1 MNKIKNIIYKNIQF
15 KKNVTSEG
23 GALYKCIE
31 EQEPDKKII
40 HIDNKNNGKM
50 WGQATEPEI
59 LQLIEKNI
67 GLYEVINN
75 YPCKVYFDID
85 GDKNASLVEIKTI
98 INKYFT
104 NCLMSISGYEI
115 ENKNSYHIILNNYII
130 NNADELQHLKII
142 VKYFFTLNSNFDW
155 KVYTKNRNMKAI
167 NQSKRGKEIQKII
180 EDSNYKNHLIT
191 CFINPNSYNIN
202 DILPHKL
209 EEKKLED
216 LTTKN
221 YIDWSDIEKLE
232 LELPHNFNYEDN
244 HSLLLITPLNNKH
257 NHSYTWRVARF
268 CFYNGLSFEQFIA
281 WYKNKS
287 NNEHNLNKWSRHWK
301 LIKNHPEITRRD
313 YIKFL
318 SNFYPKLNKENYNEF
333 KSLFKWSN
341 NIKYIERLSQEDFIF
356 NEKCKIINIG
366 MGGGKTTQTIDYLKK
381 LEDTLDDDLDY
392 DSFIWITPNIS
403 LAENT
408 YSRIKEA
415 KINCN
420 IYNSAKNKKDKQ
432 ELIETSKNIIICLNS
447 LFYTKKTEYNSYE
460 VVVIDEIETFLKLF
474 NNNSTIKE
482 LNEVFKK
489 FIHIL
494 KHCKKLILLDA
505 FISKITINFLEDLDI
520 NYEVIKRTKEPQTRD
535 AIIKKDFN
543 SWLSDIIK
551 DLKNNKKLLIFYPLK
566 NERKNKNKIIFPSMS
581 NLVET
586 IEKHT
591 NKTGIFHNADAS
603 DKINSKLK
611 DVNKHWTKYD
621 FIIANNKINVGL
633 NFDIE
638 DYFDTCYLSIAG
650 FNSPRDI
657 IQFSYRTRNL
667 KSNTI
672 KYCYLDAI
680 NNIDCSHIE
689 SVPEYNEIFQN
700 LNENIVIEKMADL
713 KPTFNYFLERANYN
727 ITNENI
733 YNELEPI
740 KFLENDYYNYDNIPI
755 CDTLELK
762 DIETA
767 IYSQEATIIEKF
779 QVKKHYF
786 QNLFIPDIDEACLSD
801 LWNNNKF
808 NLISKIKKILY
819 NDEIIKKFKNN
830 YKWLYYFPDIIDNQF
845 KFNSEDLETIFKNY
859 KFKYLT
865 HKSKDHLILTSYINN
880 IYGQY
885 AIVSKSDK
893 NNNCSYS
900 INDKFQHHYLIIS
913 ENIKP
918 DHKSEIIEFI

>member
-1 MNKIKNIIYKNIQF
+1 MDKIKNITYKNLSF
-15 KKNVTSEG
+15 NKNISSKG
-23 GALYKCIE
+23 GALYKCIDE
-31 EQEPDKKII
+31 KEDQKNII
-40 HIDNKNNGKM
+40 HIDNQNSGKL
-50 WGQATEPEI
+50 WGQATEGEI
-59 LQLIEKNI
+59 LKLIEKNI
-67 GLYEVINN
+67 GLYEVITH

-85 GDKNASLVEIKTI
+85 GDKNASLVEIKAI

-130 NNADELQHLKII
+130 NNVDELQHLKVI
-142 VKYFFTLNSNFDW
+142 VKYFYSLNSNFDW

-167 NQSKRGKEIQKII
+167 NQSKRGKETQKII

-202 DILPHKL
+202 NILLHKL

-216 LTTKN
+216 LTTDN
-221 YIDWSDIEKLE
+221 YIDWSDIKKLE
-232 LELPHNFNYEDN
+232 LELPPNFNYEEN
-244 HSLLLITPLNNKH
+244 YSLLLITPLNNTH
-257 NHSYTWRVARF
+257 NHAYTWRVARF
-268 CFYNGLSFEQFIA
+268 CFYNGLTFEQFIA

-287 NNEHNLNKWSRHWK
+287 DSKETLIKWARHWK

-318 SNFYPKLNKENYNEF
+318 SNFYPRLNKENYNEF

-341 NIKYIERLSQEDFIF
+341 NIKYIDRLSQEDFIF

-381 LEDTLDDDLDY
+381 LEDTLDDYLDH

-482 LNEVFKK
+482 LDQVFKK
-489 FIHIL
+489 FINIL

-505 FISKITINFLEDLDI
+505 FISKITINFLEDLGI
-520 NYEVIKRTKEPQTRD
+520 NYEVIKRTKEPQNRE

-543 SWLSDIIK
+543 LWMSDIMK

-566 NERKNKNKIIFPSMS
+566 NPRKGTNPLPSMAD
-581 NLVET
+581 LVET
-586 IEKHT
+586 IKAYT
-591 NKTGIFHNADAS
+591 NKKGIFHNADS
-603 DKINSKLK
+603 SCMTNSKLK
-611 DVNKHWTKYD
+611 DVNEHWTKYD
-621 FIIANNKINVGL
+621 FIVANNKINVGL
-633 NFDIE
+633 NFDKE
-638 DYFDTCYLSIAG
+638 YFDTCYLSIAA

-672 KYCYLDAI
+672 KYCYLDSS
-680 NNIDCSHIE
+680 NNIDCSEIE
-689 SVPEYNEIFQN
+689 TVAEYNEIFKN

-713 KPTFNYFLERANYN
+713 KPTFNYFLDRANYN

-740 KFLENDYYNYDNIPI
+740 KFLENDYYDYLNVPE
-755 CDTLELK
+755 CDCVELK
-762 DIETA
+762 DYENA
-767 IYSQEATIIEKF
+767 IYCQEASIIQKL

-786 QNLFIPDIDEACLSD
+786 NNLFTIDTEDKILSD

-819 NDEIIKKFKNN
+819 NDEIITQLKNN
-830 YKWLYYFPDIIDNQF
+830 YKWTCMYPDKIDVKF
-845 KFNSEDLETIFKNY
+845 KFDVVDLETIFKNY

-865 HKSKDHLILTSYINN
+865 QKSKDHLILTSYINN

-885 AIVSKSDK
+885 VIKKTTK
-893 NNNCSYS
+893 NKNCSFS
-900 INDKFQHHYLIIS
+900 IDEKFEDYYIQIVD
-913 ENIKP
+913 NIKP
-918 DHKSEIIEFI
+918 EPKKEVIEFI

>member
-1 MNKIKNIIYKNIQF
+1 MDKIKNITYKNLSF
-15 KKNVTSEG
+15 NKNISSKG
-23 GALYKCIE
+23 GALYKCIDE
-31 EQEPDKKII
+31 KEDQKNII
-40 HIDNKNNGKM
+40 HIDNQNSGKL
-50 WGQATEPEI
+50 WGQATEGEI
-59 LQLIEKNI
+59 LKLIEKNI
-67 GLYEVINN
+67 GLYEVITH

-85 GDKNASLVEIKTI
+85 GDKNASLVEIKAI

-130 NNADELQHLKII
+130 NNVDELQHLKVI
-142 VKYFFTLNSNFDW
+142 VKYFYSLNSNFDW

-167 NQSKRGKEIQKII
+167 NQSKRGKETQKII

-202 DILPHKL
+202 NILLHKL

-216 LTTKN
+216 LTTDN
-221 YIDWSDIEKLE
+221 YIDWSDIKKLE
-232 LELPHNFNYEDN
+232 LELPPNFNYEEN
-244 HSLLLITPLNNKH
+244 YSLLLITPLNNTH
-257 NHSYTWRVARF
+257 NHAYTWRVARF
-268 CFYNGLSFEQFIA
+268 CFYNGLTFEQFIA

-287 NNEHNLNKWSRHWK
+287 DSKETLIKWARHWK

-318 SNFYPKLNKENYNEF
+318 SNFYPRLNKENYNEF

-341 NIKYIERLSQEDFIF
+341 NIKYIDRLSQEDFIF

-381 LEDTLDDDLDY
+381 LEDTLDDYLDH

-482 LNEVFKK
+482 LDQVFKK
-489 FIHIL
+489 FINIL

-505 FISKITINFLEDLDI
+505 FISKITINFLEDLGI
-520 NYEVIKRTKEPQTRD
+520 NYEVIKRTKEPQNRE

-543 SWLSDIIK
+543 LWMSDIMK

-566 NERKNKNKIIFPSMS
+566 NPRKGTNPLPSMAD
-581 NLVET
+581 LVET
-586 IEKHT
+586 IKAYT
-591 NKTGIFHNADAS
+591 NKKGIFHNADS
-603 DKINSKLK
+603 SCMTNSKLK
-611 DVNKHWTKYD
+611 DVNEHWTKYD
-621 FIIANNKINVGL
+621 FIVANNKINVGL
-633 NFDIE
+633 NFDKE
-638 DYFDTCYLSIAG
+638 YFDTCYLSIAA

-672 KYCYLDAI
+672 KYCYLDSS
-680 NNIDCSHIE
+680 NNIDCSEIQT
-689 SVPEYNEIFQN
+689 VAEYNEIFKN

-713 KPTFNYFLERANYN
+713 KPTFNYFLDRANYN

-740 KFLENDYYNYDNIPI
+740 KFLENDYYDYLNVPE
-755 CDTLELK
+755 CDCVELK
-762 DIETA
+762 DYENA
-767 IYSQEATIIEKF
+767 IYCQEASIIQKL

-786 QNLFIPDIDEACLSD
+786 NNLFTIDTEDKILSD

-819 NDEIIKKFKNN
+819 NDEIITQLKNN
-830 YKWLYYFPDIIDNQF
+830 YKWTCMYPDKIDVKF
-845 KFNSEDLETIFKNY
+845 KFDVVDLETIFKNY

-865 HKSKDHLILTSYINN
+865 QKSKDHLILTSYINN

-885 AIVSKSDK
+885 VIKKTTKNKNCLFSIDEKFENYYIQIVD
-893 NNNCSYS
+893 
-900 INDKFQHHYLIIS
+900 
-913 ENIKP
+913 NIKP
-918 DHKSEIIEFI
+918 EPKKEVIEFI

>member
-1 MNKIKNIIYKNIQF
+1 MDKIKNITYKNLSF
-15 KKNVTSEG
+15 NKNISSKG
-23 GALYKCIE
+23 GALYKCIDE
-31 EQEPDKKII
+31 KEDQKNII
-40 HIDNKNNGKM
+40 HIDNKHNGKL
-50 WGQATEPEI
+50 WGQATEGEI
-59 LQLIEKNI
+59 LKLIEKNI
-67 GLYEVINN
+67 GLYEVITH

-85 GDKNASLVEIKTI
+85 GDKNASLVEIKAI

-130 NNADELQHLKII
+130 NNVDELQHLKVI
-142 VKYFFTLNSNFDW
+142 VKYFYSLNSNFDW

-167 NQSKRGKEIQKII
+167 NQSKRGKETQKII

-202 DILPHKL
+202 NILLHKL

-216 LTTKN
+216 LTTDN
-221 YIDWSDIEKLE
+221 YIDWSDIKKLE
-232 LELPHNFNYEDN
+232 LELPPNFNYEEN
-244 HSLLLITPLNNKH
+244 YSLLLITPLNNTH
-257 NHSYTWRVARF
+257 NHAYTWRVARF
-268 CFYNGLSFEQFIA
+268 CFYNGLTFEQFIA

-287 NNEHNLNKWSRHWK
+287 DSKETLIKWARHWK

-318 SNFYPKLNKENYNEF
+318 SNFYPRLNKENYNEF

-341 NIKYIERLSQEDFIF
+341 NIKYIDRLSQEDFIF

-381 LEDTLDDDLDY
+381 LEDTLDDYLDH

-482 LNEVFKK
+482 LDQVFKK
-489 FIHIL
+489 FINIL

-505 FISKITINFLEDLDI
+505 FISKITINFLEDLGI
-520 NYEVIKRTKEPQTRD
+520 NYEVIKRTKEPQNRE

-543 SWLSDIIK
+543 LWMSDIMK

-566 NERKNKNKIIFPSMS
+566 NPRKGPNPLPSMAD
-581 NLVET
+581 LVET
-586 IEKHT
+586 IKAYT
-591 NKTGIFHNADAS
+591 NKKGIFHNADS
-603 DKINSKLK
+603 SCMTNSKLK
-611 DVNKHWTKYD
+611 DVNEHWTKYD
-621 FIIANNKINVGL
+621 FIVANNKINVGL
-633 NFDIE
+633 NFDKE
-638 DYFDTCYLSIAG
+638 YFDTCYLSIAA

-672 KYCYLDAI
+672 KYCYLDSS
-680 NNIDCSHIE
+680 NNIDCSEIE
-689 SVPEYNEIFQN
+689 TVAEYNEIFKN

-713 KPTFNYFLERANYN
+713 KPTFNYFLDRANYN

-740 KFLENDYYNYDNIPI
+740 KFLENDYYDYLNVPE
-755 CDTLELK
+755 CDCVELK
-762 DIETA
+762 DYENA
-767 IYSQEATIIEKF
+767 IYCQEASIIQKL

-786 QNLFIPDIDEACLSD
+786 NNLFTIDTEDKILSD

-819 NDEIIKKFKNN
+819 NDEIITQLKNN
-830 YKWLYYFPDIIDNQF
+830 YKWTCMYPDKIDVKF
-845 KFNSEDLETIFKNY
+845 KFDVVDLETIFKNY

-865 HKSKDHLILTSYINN
+865 QKSKDHLILTSYINN

-885 AIVSKSDK
+885 VIKKTTKNKNCLFSIDEKFENYYIQIVD
-893 NNNCSYS
+893 
-900 INDKFQHHYLIIS
+900 
-913 ENIKP
+913 NIKP
-918 DHKSEIIEFI
+918 EPKKEVIEFI

>member
-1 MNKIKNIIYKNIQF
+1 MDKIKNITYKNLSF
-15 KKNVTSEG
+15 NKNISSKG
-23 GALYKCIE
+23 GALYKCIDE
-31 EQEPDKKII
+31 KEDQKNII
-40 HIDNKNNGKM
+40 HIDNQNSGKL
-50 WGQATEPEI
+50 WGQATEGEI
-59 LQLIEKNI
+59 LKLIEKNI
-67 GLYEVINN
+67 GLYEVITH

-85 GDKNASLVEIKTI
+85 GDKNASLVEIKAI

-130 NNADELQHLKII
+130 NNVDELQHLKVI
-142 VKYFFTLNSNFDW
+142 VKYFYSLNSNFDW

-167 NQSKRGKEIQKII
+167 NQSKRGKETQKII

-202 DILPHKL
+202 NILLHKL

-216 LTTKN
+216 LTTDN
-221 YIDWSDIEKLE
+221 YIDWSDIKKLE
-232 LELPHNFNYEDN
+232 LELPPNFNYEEN
-244 HSLLLITPLNNKH
+244 YSLLLITPLNNTH
-257 NHSYTWRVARF
+257 NHAYTWRVARF
-268 CFYNGLSFEQFIA
+268 CFYNGLTFEQFIA

-287 NNEHNLNKWSRHWK
+287 DSKETLIKWARHWK

-318 SNFYPKLNKENYNEF
+318 SNFYPRLNKENYNEF

-341 NIKYIERLSQEDFIF
+341 NIKYIDRLSQEDFIF

-381 LEDTLDDDLDY
+381 LEDTLDDYLDH

-447 LFYTKKTEYNSYE
+447 LFYTNKTEYNSYE

-482 LNEVFKK
+482 LDQVFKK
-489 FIHIL
+489 FINIL

-505 FISKITINFLEDLDI
+505 FISKITINFLEDLGI
-520 NYEVIKRTKEPQTRD
+520 NYEVIKRTKEPQNRE

-543 SWLSDIIK
+543 LWMSDIMK

-566 NERKNKNKIIFPSMS
+566 NPRKGTNPLPSMAD
-581 NLVET
+581 LVET
-586 IEKHT
+586 IKAYT
-591 NKTGIFHNADAS
+591 NKKGIFHNADS
-603 DKINSKLK
+603 SCMTNSKLK
-611 DVNKHWTKYD
+611 DVNEHWTKYD
-621 FIIANNKINVGL
+621 FIVANNKINVGL
-633 NFDIE
+633 NFDKE
-638 DYFDTCYLSIAG
+638 YFDTCYLSIAA

-672 KYCYLDAI
+672 KYCYLDSS
-680 NNIDCSHIE
+680 NNIDCSEIE
-689 SVPEYNEIFQN
+689 TVAEYNEIFKN

-713 KPTFNYFLERANYN
+713 KPTFNYFLDRANYN

-740 KFLENDYYNYDNIPI
+740 KFLENDYYDYLNVPE
-755 CDTLELK
+755 CDCVELK
-762 DIETA
+762 DYENA
-767 IYSQEATIIEKF
+767 IYCQEASIIQKL

-786 QNLFIPDIDEACLSD
+786 NNLFTIDTEDKILSD

-819 NDEIIKKFKNN
+819 NDEIITQLKNN
-830 YKWLYYFPDIIDNQF
+830 YKWTCMYPDKIDVKF
-845 KFNSEDLETIFKNY
+845 KFDVVDLETIFKNY

-865 HKSKDHLILTSYINN
+865 QKSKDHLILTSYINN

-885 AIVSKSDK
+885 VIKKTTKNKNCLFSIDEKFENYYIQIVD
-893 NNNCSYS
+893 
-900 INDKFQHHYLIIS
+900 
-913 ENIKP
+913 NIKP
-918 DHKSEIIEFI
+918 EPKKEVIEFI

>member
-1 MNKIKNIIYKNIQF
+1 MDKIKNITYKNLSF
-15 KKNVTSEG
+15 NKNISSKG
-23 GALYKCIE
+23 GALYKCIDE
-31 EQEPDKKII
+31 KEDQKNII
-40 HIDNKNNGKM
+40 HIDNQNSGKL
-50 WGQATEPEI
+50 WGQATEGEI
-59 LQLIEKNI
+59 LKLIEKNI
-67 GLYEVINN
+67 GLYEVITH

-85 GDKNASLVEIKTI
+85 GDKNASLVEIKAI

-130 NNADELQHLKII
+130 NNVDELQHLKVI
-142 VKYFFTLNSNFDW
+142 VKYFYSLNSNFDW

-167 NQSKRGKEIQKII
+167 NQSKRGKETQKII

-202 DILPHKL
+202 NILLHKL

-216 LTTKN
+216 LTTDN
-221 YIDWSDIEKLE
+221 YIDWSDIKKLE
-232 LELPHNFNYEDN
+232 LELPPNFNYEEN
-244 HSLLLITPLNNKH
+244 YSLLLITPLNNTH
-257 NHSYTWRVARF
+257 NHAYTWRVARF
-268 CFYNGLSFEQFIA
+268 CFYNGLTFEQFIA

-287 NNEHNLNKWSRHWK
+287 DSKETLIKWARHWK

-318 SNFYPKLNKENYNEF
+318 SNFYPRLNKENYNEF

-341 NIKYIERLSQEDFIF
+341 NIKYIDRLSQEDFIF

-381 LEDTLDDDLDY
+381 LEDTLDDYLDH

-482 LNEVFKK
+482 LDQVFKK
-489 FIHIL
+489 FINIL

-505 FISKITINFLEDLDI
+505 FISKITINFLEDLGI
-520 NYEVIKRTKEPQTRD
+520 NYEVIKRTKEPQNRE

-543 SWLSDIIK
+543 LWMSDIMK

-566 NERKNKNKIIFPSMS
+566 NPRKGTNPLPSMAD
-581 NLVET
+581 LVET
-586 IEKHT
+586 IKAYT
-591 NKTGIFHNADAS
+591 NKKGIFHNADS
-603 DKINSKLK
+603 SCMTNSKLK
-611 DVNKHWTKYD
+611 DVNEHWTKYD
-621 FIIANNKINVGL
+621 FIVANNKINVGL
-633 NFDIE
+633 NFDKE
-638 DYFDTCYLSIAG
+638 YFDTCYLSIAA

-672 KYCYLDAI
+672 KYCYLDSS
-680 NNIDCSHIE
+680 NNIDCSEIE
-689 SVPEYNEIFQN
+689 TVAEYNEIFKN

-713 KPTFNYFLERANYN
+713 KPTFNYFLDRANYN

-740 KFLENDYYNYDNIPI
+740 KFLENDYYDYLNVPE
-755 CDTLELK
+755 CDCVELK
-762 DIETA
+762 DYENA
-767 IYSQEATIIEKF
+767 IYCQEASIIQKL

-786 QNLFIPDIDEACLSD
+786 NNLFTIDTEDKILSD

-819 NDEIIKKFKNN
+819 NDEIITQLKNN
-830 YKWLYYFPDIIDNQF
+830 YKWTCMYPDKIDVKF
-845 KFNSEDLETIFKNY
+845 KFDVVDLETIFKNY

-865 HKSKDHLILTSYINN
+865 QKSKDHLILTSYINN

-885 AIVSKSDK
+885 VIKKTTKNKNCLFSIDEKFENYYIQIVD
-893 NNNCSYS
+893 
-900 INDKFQHHYLIIS
+900 
-913 ENIKP
+913 NIKP
-918 DHKSEIIEFI
+918 EPKKEVIEFI

>member
-1 MNKIKNIIYKNIQF
+1 MDKIKNITYKNLSF
-15 KKNVTSEG
+15 NKNISSKG
-23 GALYKCIE
+23 GALYKCIDE
-31 EQEPDKKII
+31 KEDQKNII
-40 HIDNKNNGKM
+40 HIDNKNSGKL
-50 WGQATEPEI
+50 WGQATEGEI
-59 LQLIEKNI
+59 LKLIEKNI
-67 GLYEVINN
+67 GLYEVITH

-85 GDKNASLVEIKTI
+85 GDKNASLVEIKAI

-130 NNADELQHLKII
+130 NNVDELQHLKVI
-142 VKYFFTLNSNFDW
+142 VKYFYSLNSNFDW

-167 NQSKRGKEIQKII
+167 NQSKRGKETQKII

-202 DILPHKL
+202 NILLHKL

-216 LTTKN
+216 LTTDN
-221 YIDWSDIEKLE
+221 YIDWSDIKKLE
-232 LELPHNFNYEDN
+232 LELPPNFNYEEN
-244 HSLLLITPLNNKH
+244 YSLLLITPLNNTH
-257 NHSYTWRVARF
+257 NHAYTWRVARF
-268 CFYNGLSFEQFIA
+268 CFYNGLTFEQFIA

-287 NNEHNLNKWSRHWK
+287 DSKETLIKWARHWK

-318 SNFYPKLNKENYNEF
+318 SNFYPRLNKENYNEF

-341 NIKYIERLSQEDFIF
+341 NIKYIDRLSQEDFIF

-381 LEDTLDDDLDY
+381 LEDTLDDYLDH

-482 LNEVFKK
+482 LDQVFKK
-489 FIHIL
+489 FINIL

-505 FISKITINFLEDLDI
+505 FISKITINFLEDLGI
-520 NYEVIKRTKEPQTRD
+520 NYEVIKRTKEPQNRE

-543 SWLSDIIK
+543 LWMSDIMK

-566 NERKNKNKIIFPSMS
+566 NPRKGTNPLPSMAD
-581 NLVET
+581 LVET
-586 IEKHT
+586 IKAYT
-591 NKTGIFHNADAS
+591 NKKGIFHNADS
-603 DKINSKLK
+603 SCMTNSKLK
-611 DVNKHWTKYD
+611 DVNEHWTKYD
-621 FIIANNKINVGL
+621 FIVANNKINVGL
-633 NFDIE
+633 NFDKE
-638 DYFDTCYLSIAG
+638 YFDTCYLSIAA

-672 KYCYLDAI
+672 KYCYLDSS
-680 NNIDCSHIE
+680 NNIDCSEIE
-689 SVPEYNEIFQN
+689 TVAEYNEIFKN

-713 KPTFNYFLERANYN
+713 KPTFNYFLDRANYN

-740 KFLENDYYNYDNIPI
+740 KFLENDYYDYLNVPE
-755 CDTLELK
+755 CDCVELK
-762 DIETA
+762 DYENA
-767 IYSQEATIIEKF
+767 IYCQEASIIQKL

-786 QNLFIPDIDEACLSD
+786 NNLFTIDTEDKILSD

-819 NDEIIKKFKNN
+819 NDEIITQLKNN
-830 YKWLYYFPDIIDNQF
+830 YKWTCMYPDKIDVKF
-845 KFNSEDLETIFKNY
+845 KFDVVDLETIFKNY

-865 HKSKDHLILTSYINN
+865 QKSKDHLILTSYINN

-885 AIVSKSDK
+885 VIKKTTKNKNCLFSIDEKFENYYIQIVD
-893 NNNCSYS
+893 
-900 INDKFQHHYLIIS
+900 
-913 ENIKP
+913 NIKP
-918 DHKSEIIEFI
+918 EPKKEVIEFI

>member
-1 MNKIKNIIYKNIQF
+1 MDKIKNITYKNLSF
-15 KKNVTSEG
+15 NKNISSKG
-23 GALYKCIE
+23 GALYKCIDE
-31 EQEPDKKII
+31 KEDQKNII
-40 HIDNKNNGKM
+40 HIDNKNSGKL
-50 WGQATEPEI
+50 WGQATEGEI
-59 LQLIEKNI
+59 LKLIEKNI
-67 GLYEVINN
+67 GLYEVITH

-85 GDKNASLVEIKTI
+85 GDKNASLVEIKAI

-130 NNADELQHLKII
+130 NNVDELQHLKVI
-142 VKYFFTLNSNFDW
+142 VKYFYSLNSNFDW

-167 NQSKRGKEIQKII
+167 NQSKRGKETQKII

-202 DILPHKL
+202 NILLHKL

-216 LTTKN
+216 LTTDN
-221 YIDWSDIEKLE
+221 YIDWSDIKKLE
-232 LELPHNFNYEDN
+232 LELPPNFNYEEN
-244 HSLLLITPLNNKH
+244 YSLLLITPLNNTH
-257 NHSYTWRVARF
+257 NHAYTWRVARF
-268 CFYNGLSFEQFIA
+268 CFYNGLTFEQFIA

-287 NNEHNLNKWSRHWK
+287 DSKETLIKWARHWK

-318 SNFYPKLNKENYNEF
+318 SNFYPRLNKENYNEF

-341 NIKYIERLSQEDFIF
+341 NIKYIDRLSQEDFIF

-381 LEDTLDDDLDY
+381 LEDTLDDYLDH

-447 LFYTKKTEYNSYE
+447 LFYTNKTEYNSYE

-482 LNEVFKK
+482 LDQVFKK
-489 FIHIL
+489 FINIL

-505 FISKITINFLEDLDI
+505 FISKITINFLEDLGI
-520 NYEVIKRTKEPQTRD
+520 NYEVIKRTKEPQNRE

-543 SWLSDIIK
+543 LWMSDIMK

-566 NERKNKNKIIFPSMS
+566 NPRKGTNPLPSMAD
-581 NLVET
+581 LVET
-586 IEKHT
+586 IKAYT
-591 NKTGIFHNADAS
+591 NKKGIFHNADS
-603 DKINSKLK
+603 SCMTNSKLK
-611 DVNKHWTKYD
+611 DVNEHWTKYD
-621 FIIANNKINVGL
+621 FIVANNKINVGL
-633 NFDIE
+633 NFDKE
-638 DYFDTCYLSIAG
+638 YFDTCYLSIAA

-672 KYCYLDAI
+672 KYCYLDSS
-680 NNIDCSHIE
+680 NNIDCSEIE
-689 SVPEYNEIFQN
+689 TVAEYNEIFKN

-713 KPTFNYFLERANYN
+713 KPTFNYFLDRANYN

-740 KFLENDYYNYDNIPI
+740 KFLENDYYDYLNVPE
-755 CDTLELK
+755 CDCVELK
-762 DIETA
+762 DYENA
-767 IYSQEATIIEKF
+767 IYCQEASIIQKL

-786 QNLFIPDIDEACLSD
+786 NNLFTIDTEDKILSD

-819 NDEIIKKFKNN
+819 NDEIITQLKNN
-830 YKWLYYFPDIIDNQF
+830 YKWTCMYPDKIDVKF
-845 KFNSEDLETIFKNY
+845 KFDVVDLETIFKNY

-865 HKSKDHLILTSYINN
+865 QKSKDHLILTSYINN

-885 AIVSKSDK
+885 VIKKTTKNKNCLFSIDEKFENYYIQIVD
-893 NNNCSYS
+893 
-900 INDKFQHHYLIIS
+900 
-913 ENIKP
+913 NIKP
-918 DHKSEIIEFI
+918 EPKKEVIEFI

>member
-1 MNKIKNIIYKNIQF
+1 MDKIKNITYKNLSF
-15 KKNVTSEG
+15 NKNISSKG
-23 GALYKCIE
+23 GALYKCIDE
-31 EQEPDKKII
+31 KEDQKNII
-40 HIDNKNNGKM
+40 HIDNQNSGKL
-50 WGQATEPEI
+50 WGQATEGEI
-59 LQLIEKNI
+59 LKLIEKNI
-67 GLYEVINN
+67 GLYEVITH

-85 GDKNASLVEIKTI
+85 GDKNASLVEIKAI

-130 NNADELQHLKII
+130 NNVDELQHLKVI
-142 VKYFFTLNSNFDW
+142 VKYFYSLNSNFDW

-167 NQSKRGKEIQKII
+167 NQSKRGKETQKII

-202 DILPHKL
+202 NILLHKL

-216 LTTKN
+216 LTTDN
-221 YIDWSDIEKLE
+221 YIDWSDIKKLE
-232 LELPHNFNYEDN
+232 LELPPNFNYEEN
-244 HSLLLITPLNNKH
+244 YSLLLITPLNNTH
-257 NHSYTWRVARF
+257 NHAYTWRVARF
-268 CFYNGLSFEQFIA
+268 CFYNGLTFEQFIA

-287 NNEHNLNKWSRHWK
+287 DSKETLIKWARHWK

-318 SNFYPKLNKENYNEF
+318 SNFYPRLNKENYNEF

-341 NIKYIERLSQEDFIF
+341 NIKYIDRLSQEDFIF

-381 LEDTLDDDLDY
+381 LEDTLDDYLDH

-447 LFYTKKTEYNSYE
+447 LFYTNKTEYNSYE

-482 LNEVFKK
+482 LDQVFKK
-489 FIHIL
+489 FINIL

-505 FISKITINFLEDLDI
+505 FISKITINFLEDLGI
-520 NYEVIKRTKEPQTRD
+520 NYEVIKRTKEPQNRE

-543 SWLSDIIK
+543 LWMSDIMK

-566 NERKNKNKIIFPSMS
+566 NPRKGTNPLPSMAD
-581 NLVET
+581 LVET
-586 IEKHT
+586 IKAYT
-591 NKTGIFHNADAS
+591 NKKGIFHNADS
-603 DKINSKLK
+603 SCMTNSKLK
-611 DVNKHWTKYD
+611 DVNEHWTKYD
-621 FIIANNKINVGL
+621 FIVANNKINVGL
-633 NFDIE
+633 NFDKE
-638 DYFDTCYLSIAG
+638 YFDTCYLSIAA

-672 KYCYLDAI
+672 KYCYLDSS
-680 NNIDCSHIE
+680 NNIDCSEIQT
-689 SVPEYNEIFQN
+689 VAEYNEIFKN

-713 KPTFNYFLERANYN
+713 KPTFNYFLDRANYN

-740 KFLENDYYNYDNIPI
+740 KFLENDYYDYLNVPE
-755 CDTLELK
+755 CDCVELK
-762 DIETA
+762 DYENA
-767 IYSQEATIIEKF
+767 IYCQEASIIQKL

-786 QNLFIPDIDEACLSD
+786 NNLFTIDTEDKILSD

-819 NDEIIKKFKNN
+819 NDEIITQLKNN
-830 YKWLYYFPDIIDNQF
+830 YKWTCMYPDKIDVKF
-845 KFNSEDLETIFKNY
+845 KFDVVDLETIFKNY

-865 HKSKDHLILTSYINN
+865 QKSKDHLILTSYINN

-885 AIVSKSDK
+885 VIKKTTKNKNCLFSIDEKFENYYIQIVD
-893 NNNCSYS
+893 
-900 INDKFQHHYLIIS
+900 
-913 ENIKP
+913 NIKP
-918 DHKSEIIEFI
+918 EPKKEVIEFI